1 MPPSNRQASWAC
13 ARGKVHCALST
24 APGGYTAA
32 SGAPSVSCTDVAA
45 ATVSSLLAGRADP
58 SAPNGRG
65 KTPLE
70 VAQRLGNDAIVKLF
84 EAHEEA
90 EDANYRDS

>member
-1 MPPSNRQASWAC
+1 MALLL
-13 ARGKVHCALST
+13 ARKADPNATNEAQST
-24 APGGYTAA
+24 PLHEAA
-32 SGAPSVSCTDVAA
+32 FADAA

-58 SAPNGRG
+58 SALNGRG
-65 KTPLE
+65 KTPLD